1 MAVQDLPIVGD
12 SFALGYRFQRH
23 WDTSMA
29 NAFFFG
35 ELGAAVFLVSMLC
48 GFVPGMLAGLLITG
62 VLKTFFHITHMGVP
76 GKSWRAILRPDRSW
90 VSRGLM
96 GIVCLMGFGG
106 LCTLVTWTGALAPDS
121 PVLLLL
127 RLAAGAAALVVM
139 TYQGLA
145 MSHSTAIALWNTGL
159 MPVASLVYSVTGGM
173 LLTLLGG
180 WPRFGA
186 TMNGARPLLA
196 TAALLLVVVIAVVVA
211 SLLHGAHHG
220 SPGGRKSVEV
230 LTRAYYAQWF
240 WGVVCAAGIALPVVL
255 LWTAGGSFG
264 AVLLAAAGV
273 LAGHYA
279 FRVLMF
285 KAGVYEPI
293 MNFRF

>member
-1 MAVQDLPIVGD
+1 
-12 SFALGYRFQRH
+12 
-23 WDTSMA
+23 
-29 NAFFFG
+29 
-35 ELGAAVFLVSMLC
+35 
-48 GFVPGMLAGLLITG
+48 
-62 VLKTFFHITHMGVP
+62 MGVP
-76 GKSWRAILRPDRSW
+76 SKSWRAIMRPDRAW
-90 VSRGLM
+90 VSRGLL

-106 LCTLVTWTGALAPDS
+106 ASTLVAWTGFLAPGSALAM
-121 PVLLLL
+121 LLKF
-127 RLAAGAAALVVM
+127 AAGVAALVVM

-159 MPVASLVYSVTGGM
+159 MPVASLVYSATGGT
-173 LLTLLGG
+173 LLTLLVG
-180 WPRFGA
+180 WPGFVE
-186 TMNGARPLLA
+186 TPPDSRPMLA
-196 TAALLLVVVIAVVVA
+196 SAALLLVVVIGIVVA

-230 LTRAYYAQWF
+230 LTRTYYAKWF
-240 WGVVCAAGIALPVVL
+240 WGCIWLLGIALPILL
-255 LWTAGGSFG
+255 LWTAGSSFG
-264 AVLLAAAGV
+264 AVVLAAAGV